1 MLFTGPFRSVS
12 LKLGLA
18 RGNSWHKFMDESHW
32 WEGRKGRRR
41 GRCRQFYPFIF
52 IFFPPVA
59 FFDNPDTLTLE
70 RSLQA
75 QLWLTAGIEKK
86 KLKQRRGMKVP
97 KAPQLGYSGACLG
110 LVLKMFLKTFTWLY
124 HAIVFFFVSDLILL
138 LLSFVTV
145 KIFVWFLENNI
156 YLWSKP
162 FFS

>member
-1 MLFTGPFRSVS
+1 MQAVLP
-12 LKLGLA
+12 L
-18 RGNSWHKFMDESHW
+18 H
-32 WEGRKGRRR
+32 
-41 GRCRQFYPFIF
+41 FY
-52 IFFPPVA
+52 FFPPVA

-124 HAIVFFFVSDLILL
+124 HAIVFFLVSDLILL
-138 LLSFVTV
+138 LLSFWTV
-145 KIFVWFLENNI
+145 KIFVRFLENNI
-156 YLWSKP
+156 YL
-162 FFS
+162 